1 MATTQI
7 LNTPLLSLGWSAFE
21 QDAEPEAN
29 KGLVFLV
36 R

>member
-1 MATTQI
+1 MF
-7 LNTPLLSLGWSAFE
+7 NTPQPRLGWNVLE
-21 QDAEPEAN
+21 QDAEPQAT

>member
-1 MATTQI
+1 MF
-7 LNTPLLSLGWSAFE
+7 NTPLPRLGWNALE
-21 QDAEPEAN
+21 QDAEPEAI